1 MSPYAD
7 WIGRTR
13 NRTAMLEVS
22 DLARL
27 AALLNRPPP
36 SAVPPAWHWAC
47 LAEPF
52 SRADLGPDGHPRRG
66 LFLPPI
72 EAPRRMFAS
81 ADMTFSG
88 ALVPGQK
95 TALVETIANIEEK
108 PGASGPLTFVTVDR
122 VISQAGEVRV
132 RECQTIVYT
141 GAPPTPREADSEPAP
156 VAEWSEDT
164 PTDPVL
170 LFAFSAATSNSHRI
184 HYDLGYATQ
193 FEGYPGLVV
202 HGPLIA
208 LLLLDAMPP
217 RAVSR
222 FSFRALK
229 PAFAGETVT
238 AEGRL
243 TDDGAELW
251 ARSGDATLMRAR
263 VAF

>member
-1 MSPYAD
+1 MSPHAD
-7 WIGRTR
+7 WIRRTR
-13 NRTAMLEVS
+13 KRTTVLAAS

-27 AALLNRPPP
+27 AALLDRPPP
-36 SAVPPAWHWAC
+36 SEVPPAWHWAC
-47 LAEPF
+47 LAQPV
-52 SRADLGPDGHPRRG
+52 SRVDLGPDGHPRRG

-88 ALVPGQK
+88 ALRAGLE
-95 TALVETIANIEEK
+95 TELVETIASVEEK

-122 VISQAGEVRV
+122 KISQAGEVRV
-132 RECQTIVYT
+132 GERQTIVYT
-141 GAPPTPREADSEPAP
+141 SAPPAPRMADSEAP
-156 VAEWSEDT
+156 LQAAWSQDT
-164 PTDPVL
+164 ATDPVL

-193 FEGYPGLVV
+193 VEDYPGLVV

-208 LLLLDAMPP
+208 LLLLEAMP
-217 RAVSR
+217 RQAIRR

-243 TDDGAELW
+243 TDNGADLW
-251 ARSGDATLMRAR
+251 ARYGDATLMRAR